1 MPHLTASLWQEGYTH
16 YVVGP
21 GLPELRQAIQKKLR
35 EENDLDYDVNCIIV
49 TPGGKN
55 AIYLAVQ
62 AILNEG
68 DEVMVLDPAW
78 VSYEPII
85 QAAGGVTVKVKLDY
99 QQDYR
104 ITAEALEAACTDK
117 TRLIIINYPN
127 NPTGRILHKDEA
139 DILEAFMLR
148 HPQVY
153 MLSDEVYEK
162 LVYDGA
168 KSISMGAYPSIHDR
182 VATMNGFSKSAAM
195 TGWRM
200 GYLAAPKAIY
210 DVAYKLYQHSL
221 SCMSGFLQKGAVEA
235 FSCEYETE
243 QMRKTYAYRR
253 DMFTGAL
260 NKIPGVRCLKP
271 EGAFYAWVFFDI
283 GGMDSTQMCE
293 YLLENAGVVGMPGSA
308 YGEETACCMRFSFAN
323 ATEDLERAARKI
335 TDALLKLQQK

>member
-1 MPHLTASLWQEGYTH
+1 
-16 YVVGP
+16 
-21 GLPELRQAIQKKLR
+21 
-35 EENDLDYDVNCIIV
+35 
-49 TPGGKN
+49 
-55 AIYLAVQ
+55 
-62 AILNEG
+62 
-68 DEVMVLDPAW
+68 
-78 VSYEPII
+78 
-85 QAAGGVTVKVKLDY
+85 
-99 QQDYR
+99 
-104 ITAEALEAACTDK
+104 
-117 TRLIIINYPN
+117 
-127 NPTGRILHKDEA
+127 
-139 DILEAFMLR
+139 
-148 HPQVY
+148 
-153 MLSDEVYEK
+153 
-162 LVYDGA
+162 
-168 KSISMGAYPSIHDR
+168 
-182 VATMNGFSKSAAM
+182 M

-335 TDALLKLQQK
+335 TRRAAEVQQK